1 MKPLTTADPET
12 KSADLLAENLD
23 KLKAL
28 FSEAFTEGKIDF
40 AVLKQFVFG
49 MIEGHNELSPVG
61 DIQVVFRD
69 SAFADDVAKTS
80 LTAILQQHGLTNVR
94 SL

>member
-1 MKPLTTADPET
+1 MRLLTTTDPET

-28 FSEAFTEGKIDF
+28 FPEAFTEGKIDF
-40 AVLKQFVFG
+40 AVLKQFAFG
-49 MIEGHNELSPVG
+49 MIEWHKELSPSGEV
-61 DIQVVFRD
+61 QVVLRD
-69 SAFADDVAKTS
+69 SAFADDVAKTN
-80 LTAILQQHGLTNVR
+80 LTAILQQYGLTNVR